1 MKSVNLVLLLLF
13 VLCSPQLCHA
23 TDFSKLYKKVSPSV
37 VLIKTN
43 RYVEQVTEQGV
54 IQSRQGGL
62 GSGVLTGDGFILTA
76 SHVVHIADRI
86 EVETVDGKIYHART
100 VGSIPPADLAVIRLT
115 EPPENLP
122 TARIGD
128 SDAIGIG
135 AEVFVVGAPYG
146 LSQTLTVG
154 HLSGRRTSEDAEALF
169 RTEFLQTDAPINRG
183 NSGGPMFNTKGE
195 VIGIVSHIRS
205 SSGGSE
211 GLGFAAS
218 INMARRL
225 LLDNPPVWTGMEFV
239 PMSKTL
245 ADAINVPF
253 PNGILVQQVAYGS
266 MGDRFG
272 IQPGRISA
280 VIAGQKLLLGGD
292 VIIGIGGQ
300 EASATPDGMQR
311 ARRYAKS
318 LKEGDT
324 MEITVYR
331 NGRQVQLTATKPD
344 PAKL

>member
-1 MKSVNLVLLLLF
+1 M
-13 VLCSPQLCHA
+13 
-23 TDFSKLYKKVSPSV
+23 

-43 RYVEQVTEQGV
+43 RYVEKVTEKGV
-54 IQSRQGGL
+54 VQSRQGGL
-62 GSGVLTGDGFILTA
+62 GSGVLIEDGFILTA

-86 EVETVDGKIYHART
+86 EVKTVDGKIYPART
-100 VGSIPPADLAVIRLT
+100 VGSIPLADLAVIRLIT
-115 EPPENLP
+115 PLKNMP
-122 TARIGD
+122 TAKIGD
-128 SDAIGIG
+128 SDAIDIG
-135 AEVFVVGAPYG
+135 AEVFIVGAPYG
-146 LSQTLTVG
+146 LTQTLTVG
-154 HLSGRRTSEDAEALF
+154 HLSGRRTSEDSTALIQ
-169 RTEFLQTDAPINRG
+169 TEFLQTDAPINRG

-195 VIGIVSHIRS
+195 VVGIVSHIRS
-205 SSGGSE
+205 FSGGSE

-218 INMARRL
+218 INMVKRL

-272 IQPGRISA
+272 LQPGRISA
-280 VIAGQKLLLGGD
+280 VIAGQNLLLGGD
-292 VIIGIGGQ
+292 VIIGIGG
-300 EASATPDGMQR
+300 EEVSATPDGMRR

-331 NGRQVQLTATKPD
+331 NGSKVQLTASKPD
-344 PAKL
+344 PTTL

>member
-1 MKSVNLVLLLLF
+1 MKSISLVLLLF
-13 VLCSPQLCHA
+13 VFFSSVSSYA
-23 TDFSKLYKKVSPSV
+23 TDFSNLYKKVSPSV
-37 VLIKTN
+37 VMIKTN
-43 RYVEQVTEQGV
+43 RYVEEVTEKGV
-54 IQSRQGGL
+54 VQTHQGGL
-62 GSGVLTGDGFILTA
+62 GSGVLIEDGFILTA

-86 EVETVDGKIYHART
+86 EVKTVDGKIYPART
-100 VGSIPPADLAVIRLT
+100 VGSIPLADLAVIRLLD
-115 EPPENLP
+115 PPKNLP
-122 TARIGD
+122 AARVGD
-128 SDAIGIG
+128 SDAIDIG
-135 AEVFVVGAPYG
+135 AEVFIVGAPYG
-146 LSQTLTVG
+146 LTQTLTVG
-154 HLSGRRTSEDAEALF
+154 HFSGRRASEGSNALIQ
-169 RTEFLQTDAPINRG
+169 TEFLQTDAPINRG

-218 INMARRL
+218 INMVKRL

-245 ADAINVPF
+245 AAAINVPF
-253 PNGILVQQVAYGS
+253 PDGILVQRVAHGS
-266 MGDRFG
+266 MGDQFG

-300 EASATPDGMQR
+300 EVSATPDGMRR

-324 MEITVYR
+324 MVITVYR
-331 NGRQVQLTATKPD
+331 NGRKVQLTASKPD
-344 PAKL
+344 PAGL